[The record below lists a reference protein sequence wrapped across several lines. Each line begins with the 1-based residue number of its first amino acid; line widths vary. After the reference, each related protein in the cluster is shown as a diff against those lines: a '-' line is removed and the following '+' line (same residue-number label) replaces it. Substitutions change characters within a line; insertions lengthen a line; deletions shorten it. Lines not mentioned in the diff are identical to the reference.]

1 MTRNTPETRWITRI
15 WAAAVTASEAAVA
28 IHYSAPW
35 QRTAAPRLSERTARD
50 ACAA

>member
-1 MTRNTPETRWITRI
+1 MTRNTPEMHWIARV
-15 WAAAVTASEAAVA
+15 WAAAIASSEAAVA

-35 QRTAAPRLSERTARD
+35 QRVPAPLLPERTARD

>member
-1 MTRNTPETRWITRI
+1 MTHKTPETRWITRI
-15 WAAAVTASEAAVA
+15 WTAAVTASEAAVA

-35 QRTAAPRLSERTARD
+35 LRTVAPRRSERTARD